1 MIRRRLV
8 VSGEV
13 QGVFYRDT
21 CRSIAESAGVAGS
34 ASNLPDGR
42 VEVVLEGPED
52 AVEKMVAWCRRGTP
66 QSTVQGV
73 DIEEEE
79 PLGDTSF
86 RVL

>member
-52 AVEKMVAWCRRGTP
+52 AVEKVVAWCRRGTP

>member
-34 ASNLPDGR
+34 ASNLPDGH

-52 AVEKMVAWCRRGTP
+52 AVEKVVAWCRRGTP